1 MADGGGLMAENV
13 GNVHRVSVDGGRPR
27 PVGVARG
34 LDALP
39 RRAVALEPGPE
50 ADHPHAVALAHA
62 ALGLDVAQLVPQR
75 AARRVPE
82 LVQRHPRRLH
92 LLVGQPEVLL
102 QLVDDRAAAGVDAE
116 VLERRAE
123 VGDVR
128 LHPPVD
134 HLPRDEGEGELE
146 LLAGRQDER
155 PHRGDIGLERVA
167 GDVHQVLAEVD
178 PAVALAVL
186 LLEHA
191 PVRAVLR
198 AGERAYE
205 VLQAEPGLR
214 RGRRQ
219 QRGRAADAEE
229 AVGQEH
235 CALGA
240 EVVVGRDGLR
250 GDDQRVRAVG
260 GHLQQVPREPHGDEP
275 RAAPHAGEVHAADVA
290 PQLVLVHDHVDQGR
304 RGAEQAAV
312 DDEYVDGLGGD
323 AGLGEQV
330 VDGREGDELE
340 LGAGGVDGAVL
351 VRADVVVRR
360 RQAGLLPE
368 PRALQQARHEPDA
381 ALVELGQQLGVLQ
394 EAGEGDA
401 AGVRGAEA
409 GVVDEVHR
417 AGTQHEIQDGSRGR
431 KEAGQEEVHRPDLGE
446 PAGQLLRPDAHHRD
460 EGGGSGERDGD
471 DGRAHAAR
479 SYSQLG
485 ECSAK
490 HGYFWCVC

>member
-1 MADGGGLMAENV
+1 MAENV

-235 CALGA
+235 CA
-240 EVVVGRDGLR
+240 
-250 GDDQRVRAVG
+250 
-260 GHLQQVPREPHGDEP
+260 DEP

-471 DGRAHAAR
+471 D
-479 SYSQLG
+479 
-485 ECSAK
+485 
-490 HGYFWCVC
+490 